1 MLITAALWM
10 GFVFVLLVFMELIRM
25 NIRLFRA
32 LNAEPKLPE
41 QSGALSDN
49 PRPLVTIVVPAKD
62 EASSVEASV
71 RSIMASDYSD
81 LEIILVNDRSKDE
94 TPQIMGDLKKEDSRI
109 KVISIEELPKG
120 WTGKTHAMFRAAQ
133 EASGDVLLFT
143 DADAFLDPKAVTQVL
158 QFFKAQNLDM
168 FSLLPGFVKRGFN
181 ENALYPHMA
190 LGISYFYPLTDVNNP
205 AKEAALAS
213 GCFIMIAKHA
223 YERLGTWERFRNEVT
238 EDVALSKAAKASGL
252 KLMVMRGSA
261 LVRTKPFESVWDV
274 CRFWKRT
281 YYGGLEKNV
290 SKIARLTVNYAVLS
304 LMILLFALSGIFLLT
319 GRGELPTV
327 ALFTVSLL
335 SMAAVVIP
343 FSIFINHEQGDWI
356 YGLASP
362 VGVFV
367 CLFVSLSTLLT
378 VLTNVGIRWRGSTYR

>member
-1 MLITAALWM
+1 MLLTAALWM

-25 NIRLFRA
+25 NILLFRA
-32 LNAEPKLPE
+32 LSAEPKLPE
-41 QSGALSDN
+41 QSGPLSEN
-49 PRPLVTIVVPAKD
+49 PHPLVSIVVPAKD
-62 EASSVEASV
+62 EASIVDASV
-71 RSIMASDYSD
+71 RSIMASDYSN

-94 TPQIMGDLKKEDSRI
+94 TAQIMGDLRKEDTRI
-109 KVISIEELPKG
+109 KVISIEELPTG

-143 DADAFLDPKAVTQVL
+143 DADAFLDPKAVTQVI
-158 QFFKAQNLDM
+158 QFFRAQNLDM

-181 ENALYPHMA
+181 ENAVYPHMA

-213 GCFIMIAKHA
+213 GCFIMIAKQA

-290 SKIARLTVNYAVLS
+290 SKIALLTVNYAVLS

-319 GRGELPTV
+319 GRGELPAV
-327 ALFTVSLL
+327 ALFTVSLF

-343 FSIFINHEQGDWI
+343 FSIFINHEQGDWV

-362 VGVFV
+362 LGVFV
-367 CLFVSLSTLLT
+367 SLFVSLSTLLT
-378 VLTNVGIRWRGSTYR
+378 VLTNEGIRWRGSTYR